1 MAALSTGFCELESNM
16 KKKPSIQQVKKS
28 FRTGAIKAL
37 PAMLKE
43 SFIGLS
49 KNDPLRMA
57 GATAFFTSF
66 ALPPI
71 LIILIQVLGLVFNKS
86 KISKK
91 LFDGLAGIIEKESM
105 AQVVSTLKAFRSMAD
120 NWFITIGGF
129 LFLLFVATTLFKVIK
144 DSINQ
149 LWGIRIAQSK
159 SLRITMKGRFQSF
172 MLIVMAGVLFI
183 PGIFLTAAQAFLED
197 YMPDISDGL
206 SFYFNSGLNYLVS
219 VIIVTLWFSILF
231 RYLPDGRPSWKVAL
245 TGAFLTSILFNTG
258 KFILHWLLTHGNIQ
272 ELYGPSGSVVVLL
285 LFVFYSSLIL
295 YFGAS
300 FTRVWAIWLKTP
312 ITPLPYAVQYEI
324 SEIHGKDL

>member
-1 MAALSTGFCELESNM
+1 M
-16 KKKPSIQQVKKS
+16 KKKDSIQQVKKS
-28 FRTGAIKAL
+28 ARAEAIKAL
-37 PAMLKE
+37 PALLKD

-71 LIILIQVLGLVFNKS
+71 LIILIQVLGLVFNKRR
-86 KISKK
+86 ISKK

-105 AQVVSTLKAFRSMAD
+105 VQVVSTLRAFRSMAD

-129 LFLLFVATTLFKVIK
+129 LFLVFVATTLFKVIK

-149 LWGIRIAQSK
+149 LWGIRIVK
-159 SLRITMKGRFQSF
+159 SRNLRINMKGRLQSF
-172 MLIVMAGVLFI
+172 MLIVMAGVLFV
-183 PGIFLTAAQAFLED
+183 PGIFLTGAQAFLED
-197 YMPDISDGL
+197 YMPDISEGL
-206 SFYFNSGLNYLVS
+206 AFYFNSGLNYLVS

-245 TGAFLTSILFNTG
+245 SGAFLTSILFNTG

-272 ELYGPSGSVVVLL
+272 ELYGSSGSVVVLL

-300 FTRVWAIWLKTP
+300 FTRVWALWLKTP
-312 ITPLPYAVQYEI
+312 IRPLPYAVQYKI
-324 SEIHGKDL
+324 SEIHETDL